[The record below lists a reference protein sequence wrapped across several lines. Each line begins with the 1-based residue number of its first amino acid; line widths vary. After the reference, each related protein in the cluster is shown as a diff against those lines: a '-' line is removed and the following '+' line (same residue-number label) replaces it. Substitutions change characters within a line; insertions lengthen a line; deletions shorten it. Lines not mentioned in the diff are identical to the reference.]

1 MKETMIATSTLVVE
15 ICCACGTAFAMEETL
30 YRNLLRRKG
39 ETFFCPNG
47 HPQSYTG
54 EPIEKKYEKIKRAL
68 ENETTSREW
77 WQEEA
82 EKKARS
88 LSATKGQ
95 LTKTKNRIAKGVCP
109 CCNRQFIN
117 LQRHMETKHPEYIDD

>member
-1 MKETMIATSTLVVE
+1 MHQKLI
-15 ICCACGTAFAMEETL
+15 
-30 YRNLLRRKG
+30 RQKG
-39 ETFFCPNG
+39 KSFFCPNG

-54 EPIEKKYEKIKRAL
+54 EPIEEKYKKAKLAL
-68 ENETTSREW
+68 ASATESQKW
-77 WQEEA
+77 WREEA

-117 LQRHMETKHPEYIDD
+117 LQRHMETKHPEYVKKTNGEPAPGSHGE

>member
-1 MKETMIATSTLVVE
+1 MRETMVATSTLVVE
-15 ICCACGTAFAMEETL
+15 TCCSCGTAFAMEKSL
-30 YRNLLRRKG
+30 HQNLIRRKG
-39 ETFFCPNG
+39 ESFFCPNG
-47 HPQSYTG
+47 HSPSYAG
-54 EPIEKKYEKIKRAL
+54 EPIETKYAKVKREL
-68 ENETTSREW
+68 ENARASEGW
-77 WQEEA
+77 WKNEA

-117 LQRHMETKHPEYIDD
+117 LQRHIKTKHPKYINP

>member
-1 MKETMIATSTLVVE
+1 MRETMVATSTLVVE
-15 ICCACGTAFAMEETL
+15 TCCSCGTAFAMEES
-30 YRNLLRRKG
+30 LRQSLIRKKG
-39 ETFFCPNG
+39 EAFFCPNG
-47 HPQSYTG
+47 HSQSYTG
-54 EPIEKKYEKIKRAL
+54 ETIEKKYEKIRREL
-68 ENETTSREW
+68 ENERSSKKW

-117 LQRHMETKHPEYIDD
+117 LQRHMETKHPKYIDP